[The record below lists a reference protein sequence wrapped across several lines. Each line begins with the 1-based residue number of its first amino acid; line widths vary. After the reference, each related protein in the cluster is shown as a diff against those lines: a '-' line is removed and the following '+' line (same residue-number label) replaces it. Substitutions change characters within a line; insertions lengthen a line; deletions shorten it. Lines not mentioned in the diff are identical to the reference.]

1 MGARHDGGG
10 GAFGKDDECVSA
22 LPNHAELQSPSG
34 VEVGMNSASGFCIS
48 RCVMQKRRDRTRSL
62 REPLAYNKAFWA
74 SGTHCMEIIVVNRR
88 GGQVRP
94 LSLGHKTLKWGAIV
108 AGFLMLSI
116 VMAGGWVGAKIG
128 AQLANQ
134 SRSADWGGGISLT
147 ALTEWST
154 LLADQ
159 EDRLTE
165 LQRESGEEA
174 RALSRRLG
182 ILQAQITRLEAAG
195 TRLAELSGLD
205 AGEFNFQAP
214 PSVGGPELLVDD
226 QQGEPSSTDLRSAL
240 SQTEA
245 QVRDR
250 ARQLRVLEDLLV
262 VSRQQKESQPQG
274 RPVKTGFVSSLFGH
288 RRDPISGRRTIHE
301 GIDFAA
307 NTGTDIHTVGSGIV
321 IMSGML
327 GAYGRVVEVNHGNGY
342 VTRYA
347 HTSAN
352 TVKVGERVTKG
363 QVIAKVG
370 MSGRSTGP
378 HLHFEVFYNGR
389 VVDPQ
394 RYIQAAR

>member
-1 MGARHDGGG
+1 
-10 GAFGKDDECVSA
+10 
-22 LPNHAELQSPSG
+22 
-34 VEVGMNSASGFCIS
+34 
-48 RCVMQKRRDRTRSL
+48 
-62 REPLAYNKAFWA
+62 
-74 SGTHCMEIIVVNRR
+74 MEIIVVNRR

-94 LSLGHKTLKWGAIV
+94 LSLGHNTLKWGAIV
-108 AGFLMLSI
+108 AGFLVVSMVL
-116 VMAGGWVGAKIG
+116 VGGWVGTKIG
-128 AQLANQ
+128 ALGLDHATTAQ
-134 SRSADWGGGISLT
+134 SSNGPSIA
-147 ALTEWST
+147 ALSEWS
-154 LLADQ
+154 LMLADQ
-159 EDRLTE
+159 EDRLGA

-205 AGEFNFQAP
+205 AGEFDFQAP
-214 PSVGGPELLVDD
+214 LAVGGPEVLIDD
-226 QQGEPSSTDLRSAL
+226 QDGEPSSSDLHREL
-240 SQTEA
+240 TQTEA
-245 QVRDR
+245 QIRDR

-307 NTGTDIHTVGSGIV
+307 HTGTDIYSVGSGIV

-327 GAYGRVVEVNHGNGY
+327 GAYGRVVEINHGNGY

-347 HTSAN
+347 HASASL
-352 TVKVGERVTKG
+352 VKVGERVTKG

-370 MSGRSTGP
+370 TTGRSTGP

-389 VVDPQ
+389 VVNPQ

>member
-1 MGARHDGGG
+1 
-10 GAFGKDDECVSA
+10 
-22 LPNHAELQSPSG
+22 
-34 VEVGMNSASGFCIS
+34 
-48 RCVMQKRRDRTRSL
+48 
-62 REPLAYNKAFWA
+62 
-74 SGTHCMEIIVVNRR
+74 MEIIVVNRS

-94 LSLGHKTLKWGAIV
+94 VSFGANTLKW
-108 AGFLMLSI
+108 AGISAGLMVLLLLL
-116 VMAGGWVGAKIG
+116 GGMWMGAKLG
-128 AQLANQ
+128 GLANAHAA
-134 SRSADWGGGISLT
+134 SNGLSAS
-147 ALTEWST
+147 ALPLSDWST

-159 EDRLTE
+159 EARIVT
-165 LQRESGEEA
+165 LQRDADEET

-182 ILQAQITRLEAAG
+182 ILQAQIVRLEAAG
-195 TRLAELSGLD
+195 MRLAEVSGLD
-205 AGEFNFQAP
+205 AGEFNFQSL
-214 PSVGGPELLVDD
+214 PSIGGPEVLVEDG
-226 QQGEPSSTDLRSAL
+226 GEPSAPDLHAAL

-245 QVRDR
+245 QIRDR

-262 VSRQQKESQPQG
+262 VTRQQKESQPQG
-274 RPVKTGFVSSLFGH
+274 RPVKDGWVSSLFGH

-307 NTGTDIHTVGSGIV
+307 NTGTDIYAVGSGIV
-321 IMSGML
+321 VLSGMM

-347 HTSAN
+347 HNSAN
-352 TVKVGERVTKG
+352 TVNVGDRVIKG

-370 MSGRSTGP
+370 MTGRSTGP